1 MGPLV
6 FVLLAIRNCVRSRLL
21 VATHHTACIYG
32 PHVSYSLSPC
42 PEQSTIYAGLFYDYT
57 NLLLESVRVICTMG
71 ERNTADTGL
80 DAKKNQLVAAFLG
93 ALKQTPSK
101 RTSKG

>member
-1 MGPLV
+1 M
-6 FVLLAIRNCVRSRLL
+6 
-21 VATHHTACIYG
+21 Y
-32 PHVSYSLSPC
+32 
-42 PEQSTIYAGLFYDYT
+42 
-57 NLLLESVRVICTMG
+57 NLCMMCGG

-93 ALKQTPSK
+93 VLKQTPSK